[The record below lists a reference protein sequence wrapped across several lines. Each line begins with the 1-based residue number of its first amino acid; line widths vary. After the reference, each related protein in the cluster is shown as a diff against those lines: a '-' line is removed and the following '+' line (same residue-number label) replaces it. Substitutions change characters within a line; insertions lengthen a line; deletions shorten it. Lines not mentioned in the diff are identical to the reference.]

1 MIKRPT
7 NVVFELGLNH
17 MGDEDRALRMLDE
30 LKAQGATHVTI
41 QVISDVASFTRNTDT
56 IKFLQGHCLTLSQN
70 LAVIR
75 YGLGLGLNVGAT
87 VLDPRTIGEL
97 HAAGVSFFKI
107 LSGDLTYGQIVDEA
121 AATGLPVYLSTGA
134 STMEE
139 IARTLEQARA
149 SQPGADLRLIHT
161 VLVVPTPPE
170 LLNLRNIATLSQ
182 VFGLPVAYGQHSDLG
197 NALELAVA
205 MGASDLFVYV
215 AETKHPD
222 LPDGPHAVECLK
234 ARELIEEVEQAE
246 LMMGADARVISER
259 EASLRSV
266 VRRSLVAARDI
277 EAGHILT
284 EADLDFRR
292 PRSGLDPWDS
302 PSIIG
307 RRVTRRFD
315 EGQDLAVEPTDEAEV

>member
-1 MIKRPT
+1 MIERPT

-41 QVISDVASFTRNTDT
+41 QVISDVSSFTRNTDT
-56 IKFLQGHCLTLSQN
+56 IKFLQRHCLTLSQN
-70 LAVIR
+70 LDVIR

-97 HAAGVSFFKI
+97 RAAGVSFFKI
-107 LSGDLTYGQIVDEA
+107 LSGDLTYSQIVDEA
-121 AATGLPVYLSTGA
+121 SATGLPVYLSTGA

-139 IARTLEQARA
+139 IARALEQARA

-205 MGASDLFVYV
+205 IGASDLFVYV
-215 AETKHPD
+215 AEAKHPD
-222 LPDGPHAVECLK
+222 LPDGPHAVECSK
-234 ARELIEEVEQAE
+234 ARELIGEVRQAE

-259 EASLRSV
+259 EDSLRSA
-266 VRRSLVAARDI
+266 VRRSIVAAHNI
-277 EAGHILT
+277 ESGHMLT
-284 EADLDFRR
+284 ETDLDYRR
-292 PRSGLDPWDS
+292 PRSGLDPWDG

-307 RRVTRRFD
+307 RPVTRRFD
-315 EGQDLAVEPTDEAEV
+315 EGQDLTVRPTDAAEA